1 MKSLE
6 TRFGP
11 IRYEPDQTIVFV
23 EGMVGF
29 EHLKHFVLVPTAE
42 DDFLIC
48 LQSVEDGAVAFLLV
62 DPLRY
67 YPSYFFTITDR
78 ERTRLGITA
87 QDRAPNDELMVLT
100 TITVHSDQ
108 SITLNLA
115 APVLLVPGSNLA
127 MQIVLEDGTYSTREP
142 LPDVPGDS

>member
-1 MKSLE
+1 MKSIE
-6 TRFGP
+6 TRFGT
-11 IRYEPDQTIVFV
+11 IQYDPDQTIVFV
-23 EGMVGF
+23 EGMIGF

-42 DDFLIC
+42 EDFLVC

-67 YPSYFFTITDR
+67 FPSYLFTITDR
-78 ERTRLGITA
+78 ERKRLGITA
-87 QDRAPNDELMVLT
+87 QDRVPNDELMALT

-127 MQIVLEDGTYSTREP
+127 MQIVLEDGTYATREP
-142 LPDVPGDS
+142 LPKASVDS